1 MSGPSSA
8 SAGACSSLNTS
19 FQPNASSSSSS
30 SSPLPSFSS
39 PSPSSSASPAPS
51 SSSSKGLISSAT
63 NVFFCMIEPK
73 FCFTPI
79 LLSSASSPT
88 NPSAASTA
96 LPLPLPL
103 PFPCPCAAAIRAF
116 FASARLSSSER
127 SGGGTKNGMRPRTQS
142 LSTIFA
148 TASRSG
154 SPPLSRRPFMRAS
167 ASRNASGA
175 QPVLRCSPSAAA
187 SPSPLAS
194 SPLAPGSGTPYVRA
208 R

>member
-1 MSGPSSA
+1 
-8 SAGACSSLNTS
+8 
-19 FQPNASSSSSS
+19 
-30 SSPLPSFSS
+30 
-39 PSPSSSASPAPS
+39 
-51 SSSSKGLISSAT
+51 
-63 NVFFCMIEPK
+63 MIEPK

-79 LLSSASSPT
+79 LLSSASP
-88 NPSAASTA
+88 PSTSSTVATA
-96 LPLPLPL
+96 LPLPLSF
-103 PFPCPCAAAIRAF
+103 PFPCAAAIRAF